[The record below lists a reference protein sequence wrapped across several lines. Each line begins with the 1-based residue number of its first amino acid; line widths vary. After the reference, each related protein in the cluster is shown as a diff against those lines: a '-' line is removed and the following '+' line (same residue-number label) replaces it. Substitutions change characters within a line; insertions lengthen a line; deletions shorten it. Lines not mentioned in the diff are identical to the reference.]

1 MLFKLHVR
9 RWAGGAS
16 VTPSAFW
23 LGKNTSLDLETLI
36 LVLQPCMNT
45 AAPNGS
51 WTEERSETLD
61 FLEAKLARALQQAM
75 WLLAGMMACATQKVI
90 SIEATENEAREL
102 LRSCLAFHV
111 YSVLG

>member
-9 RWAGGAS
+9 SWAGGAS
-16 VTPSAFW
+16 VIPSVFW

-36 LVLQPCMNT
+36 LGLQPCLNT

-61 FLEAKLARALQQAM
+61 FLEAELARALQQAM
-75 WLLAGMMACATQKVI
+75 WLFAGMMACATHKVI
-90 SIEATENEAREL
+90 ATKATENEARE
-102 LRSCLAFHV
+102 F
-111 YSVLG
+111 